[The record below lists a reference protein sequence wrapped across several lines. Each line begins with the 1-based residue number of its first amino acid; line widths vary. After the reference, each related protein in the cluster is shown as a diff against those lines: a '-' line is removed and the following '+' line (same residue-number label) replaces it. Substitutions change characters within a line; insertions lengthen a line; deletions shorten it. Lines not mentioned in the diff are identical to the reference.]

1 MSLQRKPV
9 TDSLQNSYKQSFSFP
24 KAKVSSVTFPFES
37 GKGNLRCP
45 SLVQI
50 IEVYDSLLSRNL
62 IYVEQVSASL
72 AFLFWKWAFSLL
84 CCTLKRC
91 IGASH
96 TSTGTSCFLAPV
108 TTESGKGDSPSFMV
122 HSTIP
127 ILWTQSYTHTHSPA
141 RASHGL
147 PLTSIEGQH
156 DKEMLQQDFIPSF
169 LSLLSLPP
177 LSLFSPS
184 LGIKWSNDVLLQ
196 NSISQFS

>member
-72 AFLFWKWAFSLL
+72 AFLFWK
-84 CCTLKRC
+84 
-91 IGASH
+91 
-96 TSTGTSCFLAPV
+96 
-108 TTESGKGDSPSFMV
+108 
-122 HSTIP
+122 
-127 ILWTQSYTHTHSPA
+127 
-141 RASHGL
+141 
-147 PLTSIEGQH
+147 
-156 DKEMLQQDFIPSF
+156 
-169 LSLLSLPP
+169 
-177 LSLFSPS
+177 
-184 LGIKWSNDVLLQ
+184 
-196 NSISQFS
+196 